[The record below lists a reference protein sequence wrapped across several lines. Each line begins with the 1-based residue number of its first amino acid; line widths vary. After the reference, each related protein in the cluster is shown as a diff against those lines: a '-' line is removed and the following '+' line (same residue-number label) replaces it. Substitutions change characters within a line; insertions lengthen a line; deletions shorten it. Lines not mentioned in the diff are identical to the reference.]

1 MATHTV
7 VVGITREW
15 EHKAS
20 RNISKT
26 PDSIRVRDQTKVSTN
41 AGLMGSKDITI
52 GVLAGSLAPSM

>member
-7 VVGITREW
+7 VVGIMREG

-20 RNISKT
+20 SHISKT
-26 PDSIRVRDQTKVSTN
+26 PDSSWVRDRTKVSTN